1 MKKITAIIASI
12 AIILLQIEAVYS
24 EILPHNTE
32 VTKAPEIII
41 HQQTKVPVINI
52 VAPDARGMSHNRYD
66 RFDVESQGAL
76 INNATEKTKSQILNE
91 EVEANKNF
99 LKENKS
105 ARLIL
110 NEVMSARPSSILGS
124 LEVVGHRADL
134 VIANPYGILVNGG
147 NFINVSKLSL
157 VTGTPN
163 IEEEKLKRFT
173 IGLGTL
179 SIEERG
185 LKALDSDLYLIG
197 KRANIAGEVEAGEIN
212 VKTGNK
218 EYNYETEE
226 MTSVLEGTQGQAE
239 ETGGDEDTGA
249 QELKQKY
256 PGVDISQ
263 SMYADKITI
272 VTTEDGCG
280 VNMRSA
286 PHLVY
291 DLEGIEINSQ
301 GDLVD
306 REGKIIAKGIVKI
319 ESAGEVNNEGMK
331 IATAG
336 EEGDITITAKDK
348 VSNRGEI
355 TSKSN
360 IEIDSEGEIEN
371 TNKIEASTEGK
382 DITIK
387 TIRNIVNAGDI
398 QSQGGINLQ
407 SQWGLKNETG
417 NKIKA
422 KGDVEIET
430 DGELIN
436 KGEITSSSNIDIYSE
451 MALKNEDKIEATG
464 TGEIKIKTKDD
475 VINSGEITSETNIEI
490 NSKGIENE
498 SADIVAKGEINL
510 TARRINNIT
519 ETPKEKPK
527 ELVITGNKP
536 SGKTS
541 QEVLVSYEKGTGI
554 QEQAQSRII
563 GKDISIKTEE
573 IVNKSGIIEAID
585 NLEIE
590 TKNLTNTR
598 DIITQTLAYNYDRY
612 RKFLWFDTEKVSYTH
627 QKTYSF
633 LSPQENTIK
642 ARNIKIEAEGIVE
655 NINQGKIEAGNKLEI
670 EAKEIKNQAKKETGD
685 LSDKLIIETITNYGG
700 VADGDMRTEVK
711 QTAKVI
717 HNPLPSEIIGKEIYI
732 KSQDILNESSI
743 IQAQEKLSI
752 QATNLTN
759 KAYRNSVKTN
769 F

>member
-1 MKKITAIIASI
+1 MKKKLKEITAIIASI
-12 AIILLQIEAVYS
+12 EIILLQIEAVYS
-24 EILPHNTE
+24 EILPHNTDA
-32 VTKAPEIII
+32 TKAPEIIIHQQTKVPVINIPEIII

-52 VAPDARGMSHNRYD
+52 VAPDASGMSHNRYD
-66 RFDVESQGAL
+66 RFDVESQGAV

-110 NEVMSARPSSILGS
+110 NEVMTARPSSILGS

-212 VKTGNK
+212 IKTGNK
-218 EYNYETEE
+218 EYDYETGEI
-226 MTSVLEGTQGQAE
+226 TSVLEGTQGQAE

-280 VNMRSA
+280 VNMRSE

-331 IATAG
+331 IET
-336 EEGDITITAKDK
+336 
-348 VSNRGEI
+348 
-355 TSKSN
+355 
-360 IEIDSEGEIEN
+360 
-371 TNKIEASTEGK
+371 TE
-382 DITIK
+382 
-387 TIRNIVNAGDI
+387 
-398 QSQGGINLQ
+398 
-407 SQWGLKNETG
+407 
-417 NKIKA
+417 
-422 KGDVEIET
+422 
-430 DGELIN
+430 
-436 KGEITSSSNIDIYSE
+436 
-451 MALKNEDKIEATG
+451 
-464 TGEIKIKTKDD
+464 
-475 VINSGEITSETNIEI
+475 
-490 NSKGIENE
+490 
-498 SADIVAKGEINL
+498 
-510 TARRINNIT
+510 
-519 ETPKEKPK
+519 
-527 ELVITGNKP
+527 
-536 SGKTS
+536 
-541 QEVLVSYEKGTGI
+541 
-554 QEQAQSRII
+554 
-563 GKDISIKTEE
+563 
-573 IVNKSGIIEAID
+573 
-585 NLEIE
+585 
-590 TKNLTNTR
+590 
-598 DIITQTLAYNYDRY
+598 
-612 RKFLWFDTEKVSYTH
+612 
-627 QKTYSF
+627 
-633 LSPQENTIK
+633 
-642 ARNIKIEAEGIVE
+642 
-655 NINQGKIEAGNKLEI
+655 
-670 EAKEIKNQAKKETGD
+670 
-685 LSDKLIIETITNYGG
+685 
-700 VADGDMRTEVK
+700 
-711 QTAKVI
+711 
-717 HNPLPSEIIGKEIYI
+717 
-732 KSQDILNESSI
+732 
-743 IQAQEKLSI
+743 
-752 QATNLTN
+752 
-759 KAYRNSVKTN
+759 
-769 F
+769 

>member
-1 MKKITAIIASI
+1 MNKITAIIASI
-12 AIILLQIEAVYS
+12 AIILLQIDGVYS
-24 EILPHNTE
+24 EILPHNTD
-32 VTKAPEIII
+32 VTKVPEIII

-52 VAPDARGMSHNRYD
+52 VAPDASGMSHNRYD

-110 NEVMSARPSSILGS
+110 NEVMTARPSSILGS

-134 VIANPYGILVNGG
+134 VIANPYGIVVNGG

-212 VKTGNK
+212 IKTGNK
-218 EYNYETEE
+218 EYDYETEE
-226 MTSVLEGTQGQAE
+226 MTSVLEGTQGQAGCSE
-239 ETGGDEDTGA
+239 DGYTEDTGA
-249 QELKQKY
+249 QEIKQKY
-256 PGVDISQ
+256 PAVDISQ

-280 VNMRSA
+280 VNMRSE

-331 IATAG
+331 IATTG
-336 EEGDITITAKDK
+336 EEGDIRITAKDK
-348 VSNRGEI
+348 VSNSGEI
-355 TSKSN
+355 TSKLN
-360 IEIDSEGEIEN
+360 IEIDSQGEIEN

-387 TIRNIVNAGDI
+387 TIRDIVNAGDI

-451 MALKNEDKIEATG
+451 MALKNEDKIEA
-464 TGEIKIKTKDD
+464 IQ
-475 VINSGEITSETNIEI
+475 
-490 NSKGIENE
+490 KG
-498 SADIVAKGEINL
+498 
-510 TARRINNIT
+510 
-519 ETPKEKPK
+519 
-527 ELVITGNKP
+527 
-536 SGKTS
+536 
-541 QEVLVSYEKGTGI
+541 
-554 QEQAQSRII
+554 
-563 GKDISIKTEE
+563 
-573 IVNKSGIIEAID
+573 
-585 NLEIE
+585 
-590 TKNLTNTR
+590 
-598 DIITQTLAYNYDRY
+598 
-612 RKFLWFDTEKVSYTH
+612 
-627 QKTYSF
+627 
-633 LSPQENTIK
+633 
-642 ARNIKIEAEGIVE
+642 
-655 NINQGKIEAGNKLEI
+655 
-670 EAKEIKNQAKKETGD
+670 
-685 LSDKLIIETITNYGG
+685 
-700 VADGDMRTEVK
+700 
-711 QTAKVI
+711 
-717 HNPLPSEIIGKEIYI
+717 
-732 KSQDILNESSI
+732 
-743 IQAQEKLSI
+743 
-752 QATNLTN
+752 
-759 KAYRNSVKTN
+759 
-769 F
+769 